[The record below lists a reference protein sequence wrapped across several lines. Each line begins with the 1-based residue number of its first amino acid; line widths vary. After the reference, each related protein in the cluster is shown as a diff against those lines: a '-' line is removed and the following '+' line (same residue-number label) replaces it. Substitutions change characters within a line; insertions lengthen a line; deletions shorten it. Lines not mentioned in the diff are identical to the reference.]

1 MLPQIPLGKHRGG
14 GGIWAELG
22 NMGRS
27 YAGGSVSTRDSR

>member
-14 GGIWAELG
+14 GGIWAEHG

-27 YAGGSVSTRDSR
+27 YAGCSVSTRDSR